1 MKTAK
6 GRTTTAE
13 EEQLIRLAAMFAR
26 IPGVL

>member
-1 MKTAK
+1 MKKAK

-13 EEQLIRLAAMFAR
+13 EQLIRLAVMFAR